1 MPAMPPMRFRILVL
15 RAAALLPLLLLAA
28 HLHGV
33 AAPRE
38 ARAHPE
44 ATFYRGEIAK
54 SVSWE
59 GTIRLLGTVTIREGV
74 TVSVEPGTQVLV
86 QPGAT
91 VEIRV
96 RGRLLV
102 RGTPERPVLFDTA
115 GGCDEGAWGSILF
128 LPGSAG
134 VLEHAR
140 VRCASGGIRGSLGGV
155 VRTDVIAEEGR

>member
-1 MPAMPPMRFRILVL
+1 MGAPRSIRRAGKPRIPAGLL
-15 RAAALLPLLLLAA
+15 ALLPFVGLSLGLLP
-28 HLHGV
+28 GV
-33 AAPRE
+33 AA
-38 ARAHPE
+38 AHPN
-44 ATFYRGEIAK
+44 ARFYRGEITV
-54 SVSWE
+54 STSWE
-59 GTIRLLGTVTIREGV
+59 EVIRLTGTVTIREGV

-115 GGCDEGAWGSILF
+115 GGCGEGAWGSILF

-134 VLEHAR
+134 VLEHVR
-140 VRCASGGIRGSLGGV
+140 VRCASGGVRGALEGV
-155 VRTDVIAEEGR
+155 VRTDVVTEAPR

>member
-1 MPAMPPMRFRILVL
+1 MHRFH
-15 RAAALLPLLLLAA
+15 ALLPLALLGLV
-28 HLHGV
+28 LF
-33 AAPRE
+33 PRPSP
-38 ARAHPE
+38 AHPN
-44 ATFYRGEIAK
+44 ARFYRGEIAM
-54 SVSWE
+54 STSWE
-59 GTIRLLGTVTIREGV
+59 GVIRLTGTVTIGERV

-86 QPGAT
+86 QPGSE

-115 GGCDEGAWGSILF
+115 GGCGEGPWGSILF

-140 VRCASGGIRGSLGGV
+140 VRCASGGIRGALDGV
-155 VRTDVIAEEGR
+155 VRTDVVTEEKR